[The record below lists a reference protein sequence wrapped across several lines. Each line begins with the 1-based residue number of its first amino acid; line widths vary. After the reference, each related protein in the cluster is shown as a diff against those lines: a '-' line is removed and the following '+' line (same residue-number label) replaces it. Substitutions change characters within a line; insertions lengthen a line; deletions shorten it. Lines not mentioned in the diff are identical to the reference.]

1 MVRMPVGYRS
11 RTRAFTLIELLVVIA
26 IISVLIGLLL
36 PAVQKVR
43 DAAAK
48 AQCLNNLGKQ
58 LGLAVHNYQ
67 TNRNGKF
74 PSFENTGSKL
84 TSVFIALLPYIEK
97 EDVYQAFRN
106 GTQING
112 VGAASIGIPT
122 YSCPADRTYQGGV
135 SALSTGGAA
144 TLSYAGNYMVF
155 YSPTNTITTA
165 FAHGTSSTIML
176 GEKYAQC
183 ARNAATAA
191 TPPTANDSANIWAWN
206 RIDFPLPSATVPAST
221 YADYM
226 PAFGYPTNNPGGAAQ
241 GGTPRQQ
248 GYALN
253 LSLFQDKPLIAD
265 CGLSSS
271 PHTGGMNVALGD
283 GSGRSIAPEVSLT
296 VWQALIDATAAVGPQ
311 GDY

>member
-1 MVRMPVGYRS
+1 
-11 RTRAFTLIELLVVIA
+11 VVIA

-97 EDVYQAFRN
+97 EDVYKAFAN
-106 GTQING
+106 GNAVLTTG
-112 VGAASIGIPT
+112 GPVASAIGIPT

-135 SALSTGGAA
+135 STLSGGNA
-144 TLSYAGNYMVF
+144 TLSYAGNYYVF
-155 YSPTNTITTA
+155 ALPTNTITTA

-183 ARNAATAA
+183 FRNAATAA
-191 TPPTANDSANIWAWN
+191 TPPVANDSANIWAWN
-206 RIDFPLPSATVPAST
+206 RPDFPLPSPTVTTSN
-221 YADYM
+221 YADFM
-226 PAFGYPTNNPGGAAQ
+226 PAFGYPTNNPTGAA
-241 GGTPRQQ
+241 GATPHQQ
-248 GYALN
+248 GYALSN
-253 LSLFQDKPLIAD
+253 IIPGGQDKPLIAD
-265 CGLSSS
+265 CGQPSS

-283 GSGRSIAPEVSLT
+283 GSGRSIAPEISPV
-296 VWQALIDATAAVGPQ
+296 VWQALINAGSTVGPQ